1 MSKFEELKKEIKS
14 MLMTELTNYVNSAVA
29 SGDEISKYGDR
40 LSNIDETAIK
50 YIMRLT
56 NDYIRAKRKNDVE
69 DMECDLN
76 IFKKYGFDAHVLDK
90 KIGEIQYA
98 YNSNN
103 EMWPSKEQE
112 EILQTVCSFFEYP
125 GNLPK
130 VDTILEIA
138 SKFGATYGATDHGPG
153 YSPSSKV
160 MWLNVSQYFDDPYN
174 TDRFFSTALNN
185 GLSVDQII
193 ESTYKLES
201 YMDYYNAPNTL
212 RYFSKGSFGARMIG
226 IVPFLD
232 KDHKRM
238 SNARAVKTYKII
250 NERLASQLSNANLE
264 NADDSL
270 QTRMHR

>member
-1 MSKFEELKKEIKS
+1 MSKFEDLKKEIRS
-14 MLMTELTNYVNSAVA
+14 MLMAELTSYINSVVA
-29 SGDEISKYGDR
+29 TGDEISKYGDR

-56 NDYIRAKRKNDVE
+56 

-90 KIGEIQYA
+90 KIGEIQYP

-138 SKFGATYGATDHGPG
+138 SKFGATYGSTDHSPN
-153 YSPSSKV
+153 YSSSSRI
-160 MWLNVSQYFDDPYN
+160 MWLNVSQYFDDPYD

-212 RYFSKGSFGARMIG
+212 RYFSKGSFGARMTH

-232 KDHKRM
+232 KDHKRI

-250 NERLASQLSNANLE
+250 NERLASQLSNSNLE
-264 NADDSL
+264 NADDLL